1 MARLIKHTATG
12 PKEIPA
18 SERSTWV
25 CMCGLAK
32 SYPLC
37 DGSHKLARQQ
47 EAEGK
52 LYCYD
57 GDTPVEVTE
66 PAPTRA
72 V

>member
-32 SYPLC
+32 TYPLC
-37 DGSHKLARQQ
+37 DGSHKRVGFTAAAGAIELD
-47 EAEGK
+47 
-52 LYCYD
+52 L
-57 GDTPVEVTE
+57 PS
-66 PAPTRA
+66 
-72 V
+72 